1 MNNLDNYLE
10 RDAGK
15 AAKEIRCL
23 YDLKKKQDESIV
35 QGNFMQAKLL
45 GADILNS
52 LNELEFLRE
61 RKINQDNLRKVAVD
75 MQNQGITV
83 AIVNHVH
90 E

>member
-15 AAKEIRCL
+15 AAKEISCL
-23 YDLKKKQDESIV
+23 YDLKKKQEEAIV
-35 QGNFMQAKLL
+35 QNDFTQAKLL

-61 RKINQDNLRKVAVD
+61 RKINQDNLRRVAVE
-75 MQNQGITV
+75 MENNGITV
-83 AIVNHVH
+83 AIVKHSY